1 MTAIASPAAEQRA
14 DERTG
19 GRRLVSGVLWNAVGR
34 GVPLLLALALTPVL
48 VHLMGTD
55 RWGLFTLALALVGIF
70 GVFDLGLGMALT
82 RAVSERIG
90 EGRGAEAPALV
101 GATLWSLLG
110 VSILMAALAWVFMPV
125 LIGRVLLVP
134 PALQAEALAAFRV
147 LAAAAPLV
155 VINAALWG
163 VLAAWQ
169 RFRAANLVNMP
180 VSVFYYLG
188 PVIALLAFDSLVAV
202 MVALV
207 LVRLVSGIAYAVLA
221 WRDVPGLGL
230 MRPGFALLRPLLRQG
245 GWMSLSGALTQVLL
259 YADRFL
265 VGALIGLTAVAF
277 YATPLDLVM
286 RMWILP
292 VAVAQALLPAIASSF
307 RTAPGRTVLLLRRGA
322 LIVAGLVLPACLV
335 LVACAEWLLW
345 LWLGNDF
352 AQGGGMVL
360 RILGVGIFFSC
371 LAFVPGVLL
380 DAIGRPEVV
389 ATFSL
394 VQAAVFLPLGAA
406 LLVLMGIEGAAIA
419 WAARA
424 AADCAGRFLLAAR
437 FYPPAREAGRALLPL
452 LGAAGVGLA
461 AMVPLPGAVAAVV
474 VGALTLGV
482 VVTLGWRIAPA
493 EDRAVV
499 LKRAGVA

>member
-1 MTAIASPAAEQRA
+1 MTATAPEGAEDRA
-14 DERTG
+14 G
-19 GRRLVSGVLWNAVGR
+19 GRRLVSGVLWNALGR
-34 GVPLLLALALTPVL
+34 GIPLLLALALTPVL
-48 VHLMGTD
+48 VHLMGTE

-101 GATLWSLLG
+101 SATLWSLLG
-110 VSILMAALAWVFMPV
+110 VSILMAALAWAFMPV
-125 LIGRVLLVP
+125 LVGRVLRVP
-134 PALQAEALAAFRV
+134 PDLEAEALAAFRV

-207 LVRLVSGIAYAVLA
+207 LVRLVSGLAYAALA

-230 MRPGFALLRPLLRQG
+230 TRPGFRLLRPLLRQG

-292 VAVAQALLPAIASSF
+292 VAVAQTLLPAIASSF
-307 RTAPGRTVLLLRRGA
+307 RSAPERTALLMRRGA

-335 LVACAEWLLW
+335 LVALAEWLLW
-345 LWLGNDF
+345 LWLGSAF
-352 AQGGGMVL
+352 ADGGGMVL

-371 LAFVPGVLL
+371 LAFVPGTLL

-419 WAARA
+419 WALRA

-437 FYPPAREAGRALLPL
+437 FYPPARDAGRALLPL
-452 LGAAGVGLA
+452 LGAAGIGLA
-461 AMVPLPGAVAAVV
+461 VMVPLPGLAAAAV
-474 VGALTLGV
+474 VGALTLAV
-482 VVTLGWRIAPA
+482 VVVLGWRIAPA
-493 EDRAVV
+493 EDRAA
-499 LKRAGVA
+499 LLRRAGMARA

>member
-1 MTAIASPAAEQRA
+1 MTATAPQKAEERVEDRA
-14 DERTG
+14 G
-19 GRRLVSGVLWNAVGR
+19 GRRLVSGVLWNALGR
-34 GVPLLLALALTPVL
+34 GIPLLLALALTPVL
-48 VHLMGTD
+48 VHMMGIE

-110 VSILMAALAWVFMPV
+110 VSILMAALAWWFMPV
-125 LIGRVLLVP
+125 LIGRVLRVP
-134 PALQAEALAAFRV
+134 PALEAEALAAFRV

-207 LVRLVSGIAYAVLA
+207 LVRLVSGLAFAVLA
-221 WRDVPGLGL
+221 WRNVPGLGL
-230 MRPGFALLRPLLRQG
+230 RRPGFRLLRPLLRQG

-265 VGALIGLTAVAF
+265 VGALIGLAAVAF

-286 RMWILP
+286 RLWILP

-307 RTAPGRTVLLLRRGA
+307 RTAPERTALLLRRGA

-352 AQGGGMVL
+352 AQGGAMVL
-360 RILGVGIFFSC
+360 RILGAGIFFSC

-394 VQAAVFLPLGAA
+394 AQAAVFLPLGAA
-406 LLVLMGIEGAAIA
+406 LLVLIGIEGAAIA

-424 AADCAGRFLLAAR
+424 ATDCAGRFLLAAR
-437 FYPPAREAGRALLPL
+437 FYPPAKDAGRALLPL

-461 AMVPLPGAVAAVV
+461 VMVPLPGLVAAVV
-474 VGALTLGV
+474 VGVITLGAV
-482 VVTLGWRIAPA
+482 VALGWRIAPM
-493 EDRAVV
+493 EDRAMLLQRV
-499 LKRAGVA
+499 RFA

>member
-1 MTAIASPAAEQRA
+1 MTATAPEGAE
-14 DERTG
+14 ERTG
-19 GRRLVSGVLWNAVGR
+19 GRRLVSGVLWNALGR
-34 GVPLLLALALTPVL
+34 GIPLLLALALTPVL
-48 VHLMGTD
+48 VHLMGTE

-110 VSILMAALAWVFMPV
+110 VSIVMAALAWAFMPV
-125 LIGRVLLVP
+125 LIGRVLRVP
-134 PALQAEALAAFRV
+134 PGLEAEALAAFRV

-207 LVRLVSGIAYAVLA
+207 LVRLVSGIAYAALA

-230 MRPGFALLRPLLRQG
+230 NRPGFRLLRPLLRQG
-245 GWMSLSGALTQVLL
+245 GWMSLSGALTQMLL

-307 RTAPGRTVLLLRRGA
+307 RTAPERTALLLRRGA
-322 LIVAGLVLPACLV
+322 LIVAGVVLPACLV
-335 LVACAEWLLW
+335 LVALAEWLLW
-345 LWLGNDF
+345 LWLGSAF
-352 AQGGGMVL
+352 ADGGGMVL

-371 LAFVPGVLL
+371 LAFVPGTLL

-394 VQAAVFLPLGAA
+394 VQAAVFLPLGAG

-419 WAARA
+419 WALRA
-424 AADCAGRFLLAAR
+424 TADCAGRFLLAAR
-437 FYPPAREAGRALLPL
+437 FYPPAKEAGRALLPL

-461 AMVPLPGAVAAVV
+461 VMVPLPGLVAAMV

-482 VVTLGWRIAPA
+482 VVALGWRIAPV
-493 EDRAVV
+493 EDRAA
-499 LKRAGVA
+499 LLRRAGFARA

>member
-1 MTAIASPAAEQRA
+1 MTIAAPGGPEDRA
-14 DERTG
+14 G
-19 GRRLVSGVLWNAVGR
+19 GRRLVSGVVWNALGR

-48 VHLMGTD
+48 VHLMGTE

-101 GATLWSLLG
+101 GATLISLLLLSAVMAG
-110 VSILMAALAWVFMPV
+110 VAFALMPV
-125 LIGRVLLVP
+125 LVGRVLLVP
-134 PALQAEALAAFRV
+134 PELEAEALTAFRL
-147 LAAAAPLV
+147 LALAAPLV
-155 VINAALWG
+155 VLNAALWG

-188 PVIALLAFDSLVAV
+188 PVIALLLWDSLVAV
-202 MVALV
+202 MAALV
-207 LVRLVSGIAYAVLA
+207 LVRLVSGLAYAALA

-230 MRPGFALLRPLLRQG
+230 AAARFGLLRPLLRQG

-265 VGALIGLTAVAF
+265 IGALIGLTAVAF

-307 RTAPGRTVLLLRRGA
+307 RAAPERTALLLRRGA
-322 LIVAGLVLPACLV
+322 LIVAVLALPACLV
-335 LVACAEWLLW
+335 LVAGAEWLLW
-345 LWLGNDF
+345 LWLGDAF

-360 RILGVGIFFSC
+360 RILAVGIFFSC
-371 LAFVPGVLL
+371 LGFVPGTLI
-380 DAIGRPEVV
+380 DAIGRPEVT

-394 VQAAVFLPLGAA
+394 VQAAVFLPLGAG
-406 LLVLMGIEGAAIA
+406 LLLLMGIEGAAIA
-419 WAARA
+419 WALRA
-424 AADCAGRFLLAAR
+424 ATDCAGRFLLAAR
-437 FYPPAREAGRALLPL
+437 LYPAARDAGRALLPL
-452 LGAAGVGLA
+452 LAAAGLGLA
-461 AMVPLPGAVAAVV
+461 LMVPLPGLLPAALL
-474 VGALTLGV
+474 GAATLAAA
-482 VVTLGWRIAPA
+482 LAIGWRAAPA
-493 EDRAVV
+493 EDRAM
-499 LKRAGVA
+499 LLRRLGMARA

>member
-1 MTAIASPAAEQRA
+1 M
-14 DERTG
+14 
-19 GRRLVSGVLWNAVGR
+19 LWNALGR
-34 GVPLLLALALTPVL
+34 GIPLLIALALTPVL
-48 VHLMGTD
+48 VHLMGTE

-90 EGRGAEAPALV
+90 EGRGSEAPALV

-110 VSILMAALAWVFMPV
+110 VSIVMAAIAWWFMPV

-134 PALQAEALAAFRV
+134 PALEAEALAAFRV

-169 RFRAANLVNMP
+169 RFRSANLVNMP

-188 PVIALLAFDSLVAV
+188 PVFALLAFDSLVAV

-207 LVRLVSGIAYAVLA
+207 LVRLVSGVAYAALA

-230 MRPGFALLRPLLRQG
+230 ARPGFGLLRPLLRQG

-265 VGALIGLTAVAF
+265 IGALIGLTAVAF

-292 VAVAQALLPAIASSF
+292 VAVAQTLLPAIASSF
-307 RTAPGRTVLLLRRGA
+307 RTAPERTALLLRRGA
-322 LIVAGLVLPACLV
+322 LIVAGWCCRPAWCWSR
-335 LVACAEWLLW
+335 ARNGCCGCGSAP
-345 LWLGNDF
+345 
-352 AQGGGMVL
+352 
-360 RILGVGIFFSC
+360 RS
-371 LAFVPGVLL
+371 P
-380 DAIGRPEVV
+380 
-389 ATFSL
+389 
-394 VQAAVFLPLGAA
+394 
-406 LLVLMGIEGAAIA
+406 
-419 WAARA
+419 RA
-424 AADCAGRFLLAAR
+424 AGWCCASWAWGSSSPASPSCRAR
-437 FYPPAREAGRALLPL
+437 CWMRSAGPRL
-452 LGAAGVGLA
+452 
-461 AMVPLPGAVAAVV
+461 
-474 VGALTLGV
+474 
-482 VVTLGWRIAPA
+482 WRPSPWC
-493 EDRAVV
+493 RRRCSCRSV
-499 LKRAGVA
+499 RCCWC

>member
-1 MTAIASPAAEQRA
+1 MTIAASEGPEDRA
-14 DERTG
+14 G
-19 GRRLVSGVLWNAVGR
+19 GRRLVSGVLWNALGR

-48 VHLMGTD
+48 VHLLGTE

-101 GATLWSLLG
+101 GATLISLLLLSMVMAG
-110 VSILMAALAWVFMPV
+110 LAFALMPA

-134 PALQAEALAAFRV
+134 AGLEAEALAAFRL
-147 LAAAAPLV
+147 LALAAPLV
-155 VINAALWG
+155 VLNAALWG

-188 PVIALLAFDSLVAV
+188 PVIALLLWDSLVAV
-202 MVALV
+202 MAAMV
-207 LVRLVSGIAYAVLA
+207 LVRLVSGLAYAALA

-230 MRPGFALLRPLLRQG
+230 ARARFALLRPLLRQG

-265 VGALIGLTAVAF
+265 IGALIGLTAVAF
-277 YATPLDLVM
+277 YATPLDLVI

-292 VAVAQALLPAIASSF
+292 VAVAQALLPAFAGAF
-307 RTAPGRTVLLLRRGA
+307 RTAPEKTVLLMRRGA

-335 LVACAEWLLW
+335 LVALAEWLLW
-345 LWLGNDF
+345 LWLGTAF
-352 AQGGGMVL
+352 AEGGGTVL
-360 RILGVGIFFSC
+360 RILGAGIFFSC
-371 LAFVPGVLL
+371 LAFVPGTLL
-380 DAIGRPEVV
+380 DAIGRPDVT

-394 VQAAVFLPLGAA
+394 VQAALFLPLGAL
-406 LLVLMGIEGAAIA
+406 LLVLVGIEGAAIA
-419 WAARA
+419 WALRA

-437 FYPPAREAGRALLPL
+437 FYPPAAEAGRALLPFL
-452 LGAAGVGLA
+452 AVTGAGLA
-461 AMVPLPGAVAAVV
+461 AMVPLPGHVAPALLGMATLVV
-474 VGALTLGV
+474 AGV
-482 VVTLGWRIAPA
+482 LGWRLAPA
-493 EDRAVV
+493 EDKAR
-499 LKRAGVA
+499 LLGRIGRAGA

>member
-1 MTAIASPAAEQRA
+1 
-14 DERTG
+14 
-19 GRRLVSGVLWNAVGR
+19 
-34 GVPLLLALALTPVL
+34 
-48 VHLMGTD
+48 
-55 RWGLFTLALALVGIF
+55 
-70 GVFDLGLGMALT
+70 
-82 RAVSERIG
+82 
-90 EGRGAEAPALV
+90 
-101 GATLWSLLG
+101 
-110 VSILMAALAWVFMPV
+110 
-125 LIGRVLLVP
+125 
-134 PALQAEALAAFRV
+134 
-147 LAAAAPLV
+147 
-155 VINAALWG
+155 
-163 VLAAWQ
+163 
-169 RFRAANLVNMP
+169 
-180 VSVFYYLG
+180 
-188 PVIALLAFDSLVAV
+188 
-202 MVALV
+202 
-207 LVRLVSGIAYAVLA
+207 
-221 WRDVPGLGL
+221 
-230 MRPGFALLRPLLRQG
+230 
-245 GWMSLSGALTQVLL
+245 MSLSGALTQVLL

-307 RTAPGRTVLLLRRGA
+307 RTAPDRTALLLRRGA

-335 LVACAEWLLW
+335 IVASAEWLLW
-345 LWLGNDF
+345 LWLGQDF

-424 AADCAGRFLLAAR
+424 ATDCAGRFLLAAR
-437 FYPPAREAGRALLPL
+437 FYPPARDAGRALLPL

-461 AMVPLPGAVAAVV
+461 VMVPLPGVVAAVF
-474 VGALTLGV
+474 VGMLTLGAV
-482 VVTLGWRIAPA
+482 VVLGWRIAPM
-493 EDRAVV
+493 EDRAML
-499 LKRAGVA
+499 LKRVGIA

>member
-1 MTAIASPAAEQRA
+1 MTGTASEGPEDRA
-14 DERTG
+14 G
-19 GRRLVSGVLWNAVGR
+19 GRRLVSGVMWNALGR

-48 VHLMGTD
+48 VHLMGTE

-90 EGRGAEAPALV
+90 EGRAHEAPALV
-101 GATLWSLLG
+101 GATLVALLG
-110 VSILMAALAWVFMPV
+110 LSGVMAGLAYALMPA

-134 PALQAEALAAFRV
+134 ESLEAEALAAFRL
-147 LAAAAPLV
+147 LALAAPLV
-155 VINAALWG
+155 VLNAALWG

-188 PVIALLAFDSLVAV
+188 PVIALLLWDSLVAV
-202 MVALV
+202 MAALV
-207 LVRLVSGIAYAVLA
+207 LVRLVSGIAYAALA

-230 MRPGFALLRPLLRQG
+230 ARARFGLLRPLLKQG

-265 VGALIGLTAVAF
+265 IGALIGLTAVAF

-292 VAVAQALLPAIASSF
+292 VAVAQTLLPAIASSF
-307 RTAPGRTVLLLRRGA
+307 RAEAARTALLLRRGA

-335 LVACAEWLLW
+335 LVALAEWLLW
-345 LWLGNDF
+345 LWLGSEF

-371 LAFVPGVLL
+371 LAFVPGTLL
-380 DAIGRPEVV
+380 DAIGRPDVT

-394 VQAAVFLPLGAA
+394 AQAAVFLPLGAGLL
-406 LLVLMGIEGAAIA
+406 LLVGIEGAALA
-419 WAARA
+419 WALRA
-424 AADCAGRFLLAAR
+424 ATDCAGRFLLAAR
-437 FYPPAREAGRALLPL
+437 YYPASAEAGRALLPL
-452 LGAAGVGLA
+452 LGVAGLGLA
-461 AMVPLPGAVAAVV
+461 VMVPLPGLLPAALL
-474 VGALTLGV
+474 GAATLGAALA
-482 VVTLGWRIAPA
+482 TGWRIAPA
-493 EDRAVV
+493 EDRAA
-499 LKRAGVA
+499 LLRKMGFARA